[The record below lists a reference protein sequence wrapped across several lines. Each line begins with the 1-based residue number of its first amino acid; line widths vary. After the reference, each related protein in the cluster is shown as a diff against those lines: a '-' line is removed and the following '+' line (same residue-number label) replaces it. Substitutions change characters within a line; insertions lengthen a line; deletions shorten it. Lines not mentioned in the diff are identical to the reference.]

1 MMKHSSCKF
10 DNLLFSGFGRQS
22 EKFSCIG
29 TCIRCNFMPWIV
41 ILESVQ
47 TVFSPLLV
55 PNLYSDTLKPMNITE
70 LLENFVVLEIKE

>member
-1 MMKHSSCKF
+1 
-10 DNLLFSGFGRQS
+10 
-22 EKFSCIG
+22 
-29 TCIRCNFMPWIV
+29 MPCIV

-70 LLENFVVLEIKE
+70 LLENFCGVGNQGVISVFSNVISVNKKTVPEIF

>member
-1 MMKHSSCKF
+1 
-10 DNLLFSGFGRQS
+10 
-22 EKFSCIG
+22 
-29 TCIRCNFMPWIV
+29 MPCIV

>member
-1 MMKHSSCKF
+1 
-10 DNLLFSGFGRQS
+10 
-22 EKFSCIG
+22 
-29 TCIRCNFMPWIV
+29 MPWII

-55 PNLYSDTLKPMNITE
+55 PNLYGDTLKPRNITE